1 MTEIDRPGAEACSG
15 AMTRELLEDYPHICR
30 KLERMEAVCAD
41 TVEGSLPDFP
51 YTKHTV
57 SVRGVPEPGPNQEAK
72 LAGLGAQCREI
83 EAWVAALPTEKERT
97 LVELHALQK
106 QPWSKVFRQ
115 TKDVSPDAAR
125 KQYERILK
133 KYL

>member
-1 MTEIDRPGAEACSG
+1 MTKK
-15 AMTRELLEDYPHICR
+15 LLEDYLYICR
-30 KLERMEAVCAD
+30 KLERMEAVCVDA
-41 TVEGSLPDFP
+41 VEGSSPEFP

-57 SVRGVPEPGPNQEAK
+57 SVRGVPELGRNQEVE
-72 LAGLGAQCREI
+72 LAQLRAQRREI

-106 QPWSKVFRQ
+106 LPWSKVFRQ

>member
-1 MTEIDRPGAEACSG
+1 MTK
-15 AMTRELLEDYPHICR
+15 ELLEDYPHICR
-30 KLERMEAVCAD
+30 KLKRMEGVVMD
-41 TVEGSLPDFP
+41 TVEGSSPEFP

-57 SVRGVPEPGPNQEAK
+57 SIRGVPEPRHSQEAE
-72 LAGLGAQCREI
+72 LQRLRAQRREI

-97 LVELHALQK
+97 LVELHALQGL
-106 QPWSKVFRQ
+106 PWPKVFRQ
-115 TKDVSPDAAR
+115 TGGVSPDAAR

>member
-1 MTEIDRPGAEACSG
+1 MTKD
-15 AMTRELLEDYPHICR
+15 LLEDYPYICR
-30 KLERMEAVCAD
+30 KLKRMEGVVID
-41 TVEGSLPDFP
+41 TVEGSSPEFP

-57 SVRGVPEPGPNQEAK
+57 SIRGVPEPSCTQEMK
-72 LAGLGAQCREI
+72 LAQLRAQRQEI

-106 QPWSKVFRQ
+106 LPWSKVFRQ
-115 TKDVSPDAAR
+115 TGDVSPDAAR